1 MFLFRFCPAR
11 GEEGG
16 QNQDGAAKDER
27 NQSVKSADV
36 QLLHFSSLQ
45 IGLLCNKMEGLQGLD
60 SGLQNFIQAET
71 ERQRFQVGT
80 YLPTYLPTVGSF
92 FFIFKLRFPALRQ
105 PLLFSNF
112 LKNNFH

>member
-27 NQSVKSADV
+27 NQSVKKSADV

-80 YLPTYLPTVGSF
+80 YLPTFLPTVGSF
-92 FFIFKLRFPALRQ
+92 GFFSS
-105 PLLFSNF
+105 SNF
-112 LKNNFH
+112 VFPL